1 MTSAH
6 ATAQST
12 AQTATNAV
20 TKKTGPL
27 AGLRV
32 VEFAQIMAGPVA
44 GLMLSDMGAEV
55 IKVEKLPGGDDTRR
69 FAPLVNG
76 ESTAFM
82 MLNRSKRSVALN
94 LKDPAALAAAHALV
108 RNADVVIENFRAGTM
123 DKLGLG
129 YAALK
134 AINPGLIYLTV
145 TGYGLTGPDAA
156 KGGFDLVAQGI
167 SGLMR
172 VTGHPGMPPAKVGSP
187 VCDINA
193 GILGALGVVA
203 AYVHKLK
210 TGEGQHV
217 DTSLLEAGVQQTY
230 WQAAAFFGTG
240 IEPSALGSAHPLTAP
255 YQSFQTADGWINVG
269 GSNEPNWK
277 RICAALEKPALLED
291 PRFADNTARMQHLDA
306 LIPLLSEEFLTRP
319 SAHWLTL
326 FDAAGVPA
334 GPVNLVSQALADP
347 QVRARGMVV
356 EAPHPVAGTARSL
369 GLPIKFSA
377 APVPAASRAPLLGE
391 HTREVL
397 REAAVDES
405 GIAAMLAS
413 GAAHA
418 AASVE

>member
-1 MTSAH
+1 MTAS
-6 ATAQST
+6 
-12 AQTATNAV
+12 
-20 TKKTGPL
+20 KKTGVL

-44 GLMLSDMGAEV
+44 GLMLSDMGADV

-82 MLNRSKRSVALN
+82 MINRGKRSVALN
-94 LKDPAALAAAHALV
+94 LKDPAALDAAKALV
-108 RNADVVIENFRAGTM
+108 RNADVVIENFRNGTM

-129 YAALK
+129 YDALK

-145 TGYGLTGPDAA
+145 TGYGLTGPDAQ

-193 GILGALGVVA
+193 GILGALGVVS

-210 TGEGQHV
+210 TGEGRHV

-230 WQAAAFFGTG
+230 WQAAALFGTG
-240 IEPSALGSAHPLTAP
+240 LEPAALGSAHPLTAP
-255 YQSFQTADGWINVG
+255 YQSFQTQDGWINVG
-269 GSNEPNWK
+269 GANESNWK
-277 RICAALEKPALLED
+277 RICNAIGKPELIVDA
-291 PRFADNTARMQHLDA
+291 RFLTNNLRMQNLPT
-306 LIPLLSEEFLTRP
+306 LIEMLSAGFLTRP
-319 SAHWLTL
+319 SAHWLAL
-326 FDAAGVPA
+326 FDEAGVPA
-334 GPVNLVSQALADP
+334 GPVNTVSQALSDP
-347 QVRARGMVV
+347 QVLARDMVV
-356 EAPHPVAGTARSL
+356 ETEHPIAGTARSL
-369 GLPIKFSA
+369 GLPIKFSG
-377 APVPAASRAPLLGE
+377 APSPAAVRAPLLGE

-397 REAAVDES
+397 REASCDTAAID
-405 GIAAMLAS
+405 AMLAS
-413 GAAHA
+413 GAAHVTA
-418 AASVE
+418 MPA